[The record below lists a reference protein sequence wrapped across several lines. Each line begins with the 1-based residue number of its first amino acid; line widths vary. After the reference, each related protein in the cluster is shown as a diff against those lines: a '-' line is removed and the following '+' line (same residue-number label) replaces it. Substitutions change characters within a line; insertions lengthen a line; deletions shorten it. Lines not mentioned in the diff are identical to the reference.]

1 MEDILTMSQAELKR
15 LHVIRKAIEKR
26 IKQHEA
32 AELLGVSERQVR
44 RLVKRVKEESD
55 KGIIHRSR
63 GKRSHHIIQDSLRQK
78 ALGLC
83 RDIYAG
89 FNPTFAS
96 EKLFEKNKIAL
107 SRETLRQWFIAEG
120 IRYETRRARPH
131 HKWRE
136 RKTHCGEMLQ
146 MDGSHHD
153 WFEGRGERCV
163 LMGYIDDA
171 TSRVYARFY
180 DHEGTFPAM
189 DSFKHYAIKYGLP
202 ASIYLDRHAAY
213 QSKGQATI
221 EEELAGR
228 LPMTQF
234 ARALEEFGVRLI
246 FAQSPQAKGRI
257 ERLFKTFQDRLIK
270 EMRLEGI
277 KRIVEANAFLEEYL
291 KVFNKQFGVMPKH
304 GDDMHRRIPACKDM
318 DAILSVRTPRA
329 LRNDSTVVHGGTLYQ
344 IEDKIRADTVIVE
357 EHLNGALFITYKSR
371 RLHYSKIL
379 QRPVKLQ
386 EPRRQYKPR
395 EHKIDSYSNPW
406 RLFRL
411 PGSHETRLNKEILEA
426 VH

>member
-1 MEDILTMSQAELKR
+1 MEDILTMRQTELKR
-15 LHVIRKAIEKR
+15 LHVIRKAIERR

-32 AELLGVSERQVR
+32 AALLGVSERQIR
-44 RLVKRVKEESD
+44 RMVKRVKEESD

-63 GKRSHHIIQDSLRQK
+63 GKQSHHFIPDSLRQK

-83 RDIYAG
+83 RGIYAG
-89 FNPTFAS
+89 FSPTLAS

-107 SRETLRQWFIAEG
+107 SRETLRQWFIAEDVH
-120 IRYETRRARPH
+120 YETRKARPH
-131 HKWRE
+131 RKWRE

-153 WFEGRGERCV
+153 WFEGRGDRCV

-180 DHEGTFPAM
+180 DHEGTSPAM
-189 DSFKHYAIKYGLP
+189 DSFKCYALKYGLP
-202 ASIYLDRHAAY
+202 GSIYLDRHAAY

-228 LPMTQF
+228 QPMTQF

-277 KRIVEANAFLEEYL
+277 KSISSANIFLERYL
-291 KVFNKQFGVMPKH
+291 PVFNKQFGVMPKH
-304 GDDMHRRIPACKDM
+304 GDDIHRQIPAGKDM
-318 DAILSVRTPRA
+318 DAILSIRTTRA
-329 LRNDSTVVHGGTLYQ
+329 LRNDFTVVHAGTLYQ
-344 IEDKIRADTVIVE
+344 VEDKICADKVIVE
-357 EHLNGALFITYKSR
+357 ERLNGGLFITYKSR
-371 RLHYSKIL
+371 RLRYSKIP

-386 EPRRQYKPR
+386 EPRRQYKNR
-395 EHKIDSYSNPW
+395 DHKFDSYDNPW

-411 PGSHETRLNKEILEA
+411 PGSHETRINKEVLEG
-426 VH
+426 VL